1 MGVTVLGVQHRTGE
15 YEGIHYDNY
24 NLHCVEEVSGDT
36 WMRGSRT
43 TYVEKV
49 PADVFH
55 QANAVDQ
62 IIPGHEYNIVHNR
75 YGRPIDVQLIK

>member
-1 MGVTVLGVQHRTGE
+1 MAVTVLGVQHRVGE
-15 YEGIHYDNY
+15 YEGIHYDNF

-36 WMRGSRT
+36 WTRGSRV

-49 PADVFH
+49 PADVFY

-62 IIPGHEYNIVHNR
+62 RNT
-75 YGRPIDVQLIK
+75 RPMPAVTRVASTPTTVETLI

>member
-1 MGVTVLGVQHRTGE
+1 MGVTVLGVQHRVGE
-15 YEGIHYDNY
+15 FQAVHFDNF

-36 WMRGSRT
+36 WTRGSRV

-49 PADVFH
+49 PADVYY

-62 IIPGHEYNIVHNR
+62 ILPGHEYNILHNR
-75 YGRPIDVQLIK
+75 YGRPIDVQLVK